1 MPQNKKSSVSF
12 SSKDFLSESVPKK
25 VTKKRKLP
33 AKDASAI
40 VSKKPKKSVQGNETR
55 GHMTIFFKS
64 NASVEKDL
72 KERKEKNKD
81 AAEPTAA
88 AKSLSV
94 TVKDG
99 ETLLAIDGD
108 VVMSHLLTEQEKK
121 ELETKK
127 TFAKKK
133 YGDEPRIFKL
143 QWRDRDSATL
153 IGIVVEKKTNFD
165 LVSKLTEV
173 QSFSVSNSVWFASQE
188 SVADIA
194 LREIDG
200 KKDLLAVVPDYK
212 GVVRV
217 SLDGD
222 ASGAFGLT
230 LK

>member
-1 MPQNKKSSVSF
+1 
-12 SSKDFLSESVPKK
+12 
-25 VTKKRKLP
+25 
-33 AKDASAI
+33 
-40 VSKKPKKSVQGNETR
+40 
-55 GHMTIFFKS
+55 
-64 NASVEKDL
+64 
-72 KERKEKNKD
+72 
-81 AAEPTAA
+81 
-88 AKSLSV
+88 
-94 TVKDG
+94 
-99 ETLLAIDGD
+99 
-108 VVMSHLLTEQEKK
+108 MSHLLTEQEKK